1 MSNALLAQLDARL
14 HAAFLGAGMADVG
27 EYRTAANAAGVEVRV
42 MLDRSRALQGAVGQG
57 SYTDNTLT
65 LIKQPGLQPR
75 AGHLVDITGER
86 FELRSAQNEDEGAW
100 TFAVVSRGAV
110 PPPPAPPPPAPEPE
124 PEPEPEPN
132 EEGTP

>member
-42 MLDRSRALQGAVGQG
+42 MLDRSRALQGAAGQG

-65 LIKQPGLQPR
+65 LLKQPGLQPR
-75 AGHLVDITGER
+75 AGHLVDISGER
-86 FELRSAQNEDEGAW
+86 FELRSFQGEDEGAW
-100 TFAVVSRGAV
+100 VFAVRSGPV
-110 PPPPAPPPPAPEPE
+110 PPPPAPEPE
-124 PEPEPEPN
+124 PEPEPEPD